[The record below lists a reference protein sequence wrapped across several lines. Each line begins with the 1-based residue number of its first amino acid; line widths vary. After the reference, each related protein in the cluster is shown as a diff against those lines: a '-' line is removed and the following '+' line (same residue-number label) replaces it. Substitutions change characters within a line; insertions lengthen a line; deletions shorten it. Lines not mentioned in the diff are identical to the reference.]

1 MPHQEAR
8 AQELLRERRKRK
20 QTMQIW
26 VVLFAAWVLVVGWVV
41 AGFVNDVESFLDSPS
56 AILTY
61 ALPAVGLGI
70 GALIAW
76 SRWRATGAALLALEE
91 SKRA

>member
-8 AQELLRERRKRK
+8 AQELLRERSRRKT
-20 QTMQIW
+20 TMQVW

-41 AGFVNDVESFLDSPS
+41 AGFVNDVEGFLDSPS
-56 AILTY
+56 AVLTY
-61 ALPAVGLGI
+61 VLPAVGLGV
-70 GALIAW
+70 GALIALA
-76 SRWRATGAALLALEE
+76 RWRQSGAALLALEE